1 MMHVLQC
8 CRNSR
13 AGLRAGSSAVGG
25 TIAISD
31 SWSSGGFWGSRT
43 MVLGMRWMKGMTGGG
58 EGVSSTTGR
67 RCDMEKERN
76 WMDRNTFRLEHRL
89 LHRPSLLF
97 KLELVPFKLDFRASL
112 KCPLD
117 RIVHVRAQAYQAHER
132 SLPFQDDL
140 SLLGL

>member
-1 MMHVLQC
+1 MTVMVHVLQC

-76 WMDRNTFRLEHRL
+76 WMDRNTT
-89 LHRPSLLF
+89 PSL
-97 KLELVPFKLDFRASL
+97 ESCYHATSGVGMYPRSSASQSSASGS
-112 KCPLD
+112 CE
-117 RIVHVRAQAYQAHER
+117 RIWTQTESYGSKYGAV
-132 SLPFQDDL
+132 
-140 SLLGL
+140 